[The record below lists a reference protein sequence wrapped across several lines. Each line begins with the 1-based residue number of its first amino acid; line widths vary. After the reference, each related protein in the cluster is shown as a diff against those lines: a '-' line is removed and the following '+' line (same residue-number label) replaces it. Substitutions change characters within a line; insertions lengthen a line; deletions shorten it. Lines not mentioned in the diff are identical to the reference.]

1 MTPLSAI
8 RELRLDFNGAVM
20 PTEWQNG
27 GVDRTTW
34 HELLR
39 WFIRVNELRICAAL
53 SEELSR
59 ALGLEI
65 GFDPGFLPDLQE
77 IVLELSFET
86 IVGNLFGPFIVSRRV
101 AGRPVRSIN
110 MMEGAGSNMT
120 EVSEYTYAWL
130 LNSAIENGGTV
141 VPQRK
146 WTPPYE
152 NQRYAHVPLNKPI
165 FFVHNDRENLGL
177 RIVTAAERD
186 CMTLLDV
193 GKPAPVGD
201 ASSTFIRIN
210 WPGYP
215 GGSSQIMVRD
225 PTPAHNTITVEKFA
239 KRIASAVCKF
249 IDGQSQSRG
258 DEASWRIGPGDITR
272 DQVILLGVVHVSLG
286 SWQPILQ
293 LDRHVI

>member
-1 MTPLSAI
+1 
-8 RELRLDFNGAVM
+8 
-20 PTEWQNG
+20 
-27 GVDRTTW
+27 
-34 HELLR
+34 
-39 WFIRVNELRICAAL
+39 
-53 SEELSR
+53 
-59 ALGLEI
+59 
-65 GFDPGFLPDLQE
+65 
-77 IVLELSFET
+77 
-86 IVGNLFGPFIVSRRV
+86 
-101 AGRPVRSIN
+101 
-110 MMEGAGSNMT
+110 MT

-215 GGSSQIMVRD
+215 GGWSSQIMVRD

-239 KRIASAVCKF
+239 KRIASTVCRF
-249 IDGQSQSRG
+249 LDVPSRIHG
-258 DEASWRIGPGDITR
+258 DEASWRIGPGGITK
-272 DQVILLGVVHVSLG
+272 DQVILLGVVHVSFG

-293 LDRHVI
+293 LDHHVIEDTTTFPQ